1 MARLEGQTIG
11 GWQLQSYLGGGE
23 HGEVYLVVQSA
34 AQKQAVMRVIQLRA
48 AGPQA
53 PSGPSMAGR
62 FSQEAQR
69 LVELRHAAILPVYEY
84 GQQNDLGYLVTAYA
98 QDGSL
103 QDAFT
108 PGRPSFRFG
117 LPLNAQ
123 TVGGLLDQVASAL
136 TYAHG
141 RGLVHGN
148 IKPANLLISPDA
160 RGNLYLLL
168 SDFGLP
174 RLMGGS
180 LVSASTVFYAAP
192 EVFYN
197 QLSEASDQYSL
208 AMILYQLL
216 TGRLP
221 FGGDSQQ
228 VMQQQ
233 MQSPPPPLR
242 SLNPTVPPLVET
254 VILHALAKQ
263 PVARWPSVGAFTL
276 AYKDA
281 LSGRSSVPQPAVPAH
296 GATPGSWPA
305 QQAPGFSQA
314 APAAPQPAPAYSQPA
329 PAVPPPAAPQ
339 PGAPPPKPT
348 PAPAQQAPAAA
359 TSGWSA
365 QRGNDG
371 WVEDPPTNPY
381 GYGPR
386 PLILEVP
393 VPQKS
398 APRRSK
404 KLWFAFGGASVVALA
419 LAIVL
424 LVVLLG
430 GKSNAPTT
438 AGTATTTPGATS
450 TVVVT
455 VTPTPSGPQMIQT
468 DQFVTAIATTA
479 DQVEGDG
486 QCDNTFPDSSTAEFQ
501 ADDTVNVVYTAN
513 LTQDQLDLSIT
524 INKLQD
530 NQSIAQF
537 SPLPPT
543 LCEGSHT
550 YVTPFNTNDDAQK
563 GIGTYRVQI
572 SCFICSGDVN
582 ADATIFF
589 TVGVGG

>member
-23 HGEVYLVVQSA
+23 HGEVYLVAQSA
-34 AQKQAVMRVIQLRA
+34 TQKQAVMRVIPLRA

-53 PSGPSMAGR
+53 PSGPSLAGR

-117 LPLNAQ
+117 LPLNTQ

-141 RGLVHGN
+141 RGVLHGN

-180 LVSASTVFYAAP
+180 LVSSSTVFYAAP

-197 QLSEASDQYSL
+197 QPSEASDQYSL

-233 MQSPPPPLR
+233 MQATPPPLR
-242 SLNPTVPPLVET
+242 SLNPNVPPMVET

-281 LSGRSSVPQPAVPAH
+281 LSGRSSVSQSAAPAY

-305 QQAPGFSQA
+305 HQAPGFSQS
-314 APAAPQPAPAYSQPA
+314 APAAQAA
-329 PAVPPPAAPQ
+329 PAVPPPVAQKSA
-339 PGAPPPKPT
+339 APPPRPV
-348 PAPAQQAPAAA
+348 PAPTLAQQPPAAA

-381 GYGPR
+381 GYGQR
-386 PLILEVP
+386 PLIIEVP
-393 VPQKS
+393 IPQS
-398 APRRSK
+398 APKRSK

-430 GKSNAPTT
+430 GKSSNPNTVS
-438 AGTATTTPGATS
+438 GTTPTPGMTT

-455 VTPTPSGPQMIQT
+455 VTPTPNGPQQIQT

-479 DQVEGDG
+479 DQVQGNG
-486 QCDNTFPDSSTAEFQ
+486 QCDNTFPAASTPQFQ
-501 ADDTVNVVYTAN
+501 PGDVVNVVYTAN
-513 LTQDQLDLSIT
+513 LTQNQLDLSIT
-524 INKLQD
+524 INKMQD

-537 SPLPPT
+537 SPLAPM

-563 GIGTYRVQI
+563 GFGTYRVQI
-572 SCFICSGDVN
+572 SCFVCSGNIN

-589 TVGVGG
+589 TVGSGG